1 MSREY
6 DDEIIYHLQAGGL
19 YSVTALRKT
28 GEVAATFRHSL
39 APEAVRAEKTRN
51 PNSALLFQKECWAKA
66 EARERER
73 ETFMTE
79 LGAGQRERDE
89 REERKRE
96 RRERHTQE
104 RDVYS

>member
-1 MSREY
+1 MNP
-6 DDEIIYHLQAGGL
+6 GGL

-66 EARERER
+66 GNDSKGRNKATRSEGDD
-73 ETFMTE
+73 
-79 LGAGQRERDE
+79 LGDSAGLMRHGGRG
-89 REERKRE
+89 RGEE
-96 RRERHTQE
+96 
-104 RDVYS
+104 YL